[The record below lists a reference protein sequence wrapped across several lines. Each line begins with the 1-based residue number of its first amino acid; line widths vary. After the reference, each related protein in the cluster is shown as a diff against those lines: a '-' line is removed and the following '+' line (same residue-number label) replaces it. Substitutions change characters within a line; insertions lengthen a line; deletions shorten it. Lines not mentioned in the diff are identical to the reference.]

1 MGGARFLPADSEHHR
16 NSWLQLPALLIRLQ
30 TNTAASFN
38 ASMKDSPGLSLQ
50 PIHWAYIAN

>member
-16 NSWLQLPALLIRLQ
+16 NSWLQLLIRLQ
-30 TNTAASFN
+30 TNTASSFN